1 MTTQYNDDY
10 TNDQRDLY
18 VHSHGVK
25 VATIT
30 VINGTV
36 WYTNELDNTEYVLL
50 EIEKSG
56 VITTSEPVKV

>member
-1 MTTQYNDDY
+1 
-10 TNDQRDLY
+10 